1 MAGDNSPR
9 HTRKPKKARA
19 PVPSA
24 RAKAAAKKKAGASGA
39 ELDADPAAAIPGFDR
54 SVRLQKLLAS
64 AGFGSRRD
72 VEQYVTEER
81 VTVNGR
87 TATLGDK
94 ADPTVDDIRFDGERI
109 AKQRPA
115 YWIVNKPRGVVTT
128 MRDDGGR
135 RTVVSLVPTNA
146 GRLFPVGRL
155 DKETSGLLLMTN
167 DGDVAHALLHP
178 SHGNEREYRVNV
190 KGLLDTKGIK
200 SLERGVTLEE
210 GRTASVRVE
219 DVRHDP
225 ESGTSSLSL
234 TLVEGKKR
242 QIRRT
247 LLVLGFP
254 VRRLVR
260 VRMGPLRLGRLA
272 VGEART
278 LRSDERQALLEHV
291 RRLRAGE
298 TPLAAAT
305 KSVPAGK
312 RDVAAPPRPNAARR
326 GRGPSDSSS
335 RPGASKSSKPPI
347 RGRKAGAS
355 RDGMGRSAPKKSA
368 RKKTARKKSSG
379 RPSSS
384 SSASSRSSSP
394 SASRAPSRVTSPS
407 ASRAPSRVTS
417 PSASRSS
424 SRASSPSASRA
435 PSRAPKKPVSRR
447 PSSSGSSSP
456 PRGPKRSTGT
466 NAPSGPKGPRGSG
479 PGGAG
484 RQRTASSRKG
494 VRR

>member
-1 MAGDNSPR
+1 MAGDKSPR

-19 PVPSA
+19 PAPSA
-24 RAKAAAKKKAGASGA
+24 RAKAAARKKAGVSVAS
-39 ELDADPAAAIPGFDR
+39 LDSAPAAAIPGFDR
-54 SVRLQKLLAS
+54 SIRLQKLLAS

-87 TATLGDK
+87 TATLGEK

-109 AKQRPA
+109 ANQRPA

-167 DGDVAHALLHP
+167 DGDVTHALLHP

-190 KGLLDTKGIK
+190 KGLLDAKGIR

-242 QIRRT
+242 QIRRS

-272 VGEART
+272 VGEARA

-312 RDVAAPPRPNAARR
+312 RDVAAPPRPKASRR
-326 GRGPSDSSS
+326 GRGPSESSS
-335 RPGASKSSKPPI
+335 RPGASRSSKPAI

-355 RDGMGRSAPKKSA
+355 RDGMGRSAPKKGA

-384 SSASSRSSSP
+384 SNASSRSSSP
-394 SASRAPSRVTSPS
+394 SS
-407 ASRAPSRVTS
+407 
-417 PSASRSS
+417 
-424 SRASSPSASRA
+424 SRA
-435 PSRAPKKPVSRR
+435 PSRASKKAVSRR
-447 PSSSGSSSP
+447 PSSPGSSSP
-456 PRGPKRSTGT
+456 SRGPKRSTGA

>member
-1 MAGDNSPR
+1 MAGDKSPR

-19 PVPSA
+19 PAPSA
-24 RAKAAAKKKAGASGA
+24 RAKAAARKKAGVSVAS
-39 ELDADPAAAIPGFDR
+39 LDSAPAAAIPGFDR
-54 SVRLQKLLAS
+54 SIRLQKLLAS

-87 TATLGDK
+87 TATLGEK

-109 AKQRPA
+109 ANQRPA

-167 DGDVAHALLHP
+167 DGDVTHALLHP

-190 KGLLDTKGIK
+190 KGLLDAKGIR

-242 QIRRT
+242 QIRRS

-272 VGEART
+272 VGEARA

-312 RDVAAPPRPNAARR
+312 RDVAAPPRPKASRR
-326 GRGPSDSSS
+326 GRGPSESSS
-335 RPGASKSSKPPI
+335 RPGASRSSKPAI

-355 RDGMGRSAPKKSA
+355 RDGMGRSAPKKGA
-368 RKKTARKKSSG
+368 RKKAARKKSSG

-384 SSASSRSSSP
+384 SNASSRSSSP
-394 SASRAPSRVTSPS
+394 SS
-407 ASRAPSRVTS
+407 
-417 PSASRSS
+417 
-424 SRASSPSASRA
+424 SRA
-435 PSRAPKKPVSRR
+435 PSRASKKAVSRR
-447 PSSSGSSSP
+447 PSSPGSSSP
-456 PRGPKRSTGT
+456 SRGPKRSTGA

>member
-1 MAGDNSPR
+1 MAGDKSPR

-19 PVPSA
+19 SAPSA
-24 RAKAAAKKKAGASGA
+24 RAKAAARKKAGVPVAS
-39 ELDADPAAAIPGFDR
+39 LDSAPAAAIPGFDR

-87 TATLGDK
+87 TATLGEK

-109 AKQRPA
+109 ANQRPA

-190 KGLLDTKGIK
+190 KGLLDAKGIK
-200 SLERGVTLEE
+200 SLERGVALEE

-242 QIRRT
+242 QIRRS

-272 VGEART
+272 VGEARA

-312 RDVAAPPRPNAARR
+312 RDVAAPPRPNASRR
-326 GRGPSDSSS
+326 GRGPSESSR
-335 RPGASKSSKPPI
+335 RPGASKSSKPAI

-355 RDGMGRSAPKKSA
+355 RDGIGRSAPKKGA

-384 SSASSRSSSP
+384 SNASSRSS
-394 SASRAPSRVTSPS
+394 AP
-407 ASRAPSRVTS
+407 
-417 PSASRSS
+417 SS
-424 SRASSPSASRA
+424 SRASSRASNKA
-435 PSRAPKKPVSRR
+435 VSRR
-447 PSSSGSSSP
+447 PSSPGNSSP
-456 PRGPKRSTGT
+456 SRGPKRSTGA
-466 NAPSGPKGPRGSG
+466 NAPSGSKGPRGSG
-479 PGGAG
+479 PRGAG

>member
-1 MAGDNSPR
+1 
-9 HTRKPKKARA
+9 
-19 PVPSA
+19 
-24 RAKAAAKKKAGASGA
+24 
-39 ELDADPAAAIPGFDR
+39 
-54 SVRLQKLLAS
+54 
-64 AGFGSRRD
+64 
-72 VEQYVTEER
+72 
-81 VTVNGR
+81 
-87 TATLGDK
+87 
-94 ADPTVDDIRFDGERI
+94 
-109 AKQRPA
+109 
-115 YWIVNKPRGVVTT
+115 
-128 MRDDGGR
+128 
-135 RTVVSLVPTNA
+135 
-146 GRLFPVGRL
+146 
-155 DKETSGLLLMTN
+155 LLMTN

-278 LRSDERQALLEHV
+278 LRSDERQALFEHV

-466 NAPSGPKGPRGSG
+466 NSPSGPKGPRGSG

>member
-1 MAGDNSPR
+1 MAGDKSPR

-19 PVPSA
+19 PAPSA
-24 RAKAAAKKKAGASGA
+24 RAKAAARKKAGVSVAS
-39 ELDADPAAAIPGFDR
+39 LDSAPAAAIPGFDR
-54 SVRLQKLLAS
+54 SIRLQKLLAS

-87 TATLGDK
+87 TATLGEK

-109 AKQRPA
+109 ANQRPA

-167 DGDVAHALLHP
+167 DGDVTHALLHP

-190 KGLLDTKGIK
+190 KGLLDAKGIK

-242 QIRRT
+242 QIRRS

-272 VGEART
+272 VGEARA

-312 RDVAAPPRPNAARR
+312 RDVAAPPRPKASRR
-326 GRGPSDSSS
+326 GRGPSESSS
-335 RPGASKSSKPPI
+335 RPGASRSSKPAI

-355 RDGMGRSAPKKSA
+355 RDGMGRSAPKKGA

-384 SSASSRSSSP
+384 SNASSRSSSP
-394 SASRAPSRVTSPS
+394 SS
-407 ASRAPSRVTS
+407 
-417 PSASRSS
+417 
-424 SRASSPSASRA
+424 SRA
-435 PSRAPKKPVSRR
+435 PSRASKKAVSRR
-447 PSSSGSSSP
+447 PSSPGSSSP
-456 PRGPKRSTGT
+456 SRGPKRSTGA

>member
-1 MAGDNSPR
+1 MAGDKSPR

-19 PVPSA
+19 PVPGA
-24 RAKAAAKKKAGASGA
+24 RAKAAARKKAGVSVAS
-39 ELDADPAAAIPGFDR
+39 LDSAAAAAIPGFDR

-87 TATLGDK
+87 TATLGEK

-109 AKQRPA
+109 ANQRPA

-190 KGLLDTKGIK
+190 KGLLDAKGIK

-242 QIRRT
+242 QIRRS

-272 VGEART
+272 VGEARA

-312 RDVAAPPRPNAARR
+312 RDVAAPPRPNASRR
-326 GRGPSDSSS
+326 GRGPSESSS
-335 RPGASKSSKPPI
+335 RPGASKSSKPAI

-355 RDGMGRSAPKKSA
+355 RDGIGRSGPKKGA

-384 SSASSRSSSP
+384 SNASSRSSSP
-394 SASRAPSRVTSPS
+394 SS
-407 ASRAPSRVTS
+407 
-417 PSASRSS
+417 
-424 SRASSPSASRA
+424 SRA
-435 PSRAPKKPVSRR
+435 PSRASKKAVSRR
-447 PSSSGSSSP
+447 PSSPGSSSP
-456 PRGPKRSTGT
+456 SRGPKRSTGA

>member
-1 MAGDNSPR
+1 MAGDKSPR

-19 PVPSA
+19 PAPSA
-24 RAKAAAKKKAGASGA
+24 RAKAAARKKAGVSVAS
-39 ELDADPAAAIPGFDR
+39 LDSAPAAAIPGFDR
-54 SVRLQKLLAS
+54 SIRLQKLLAS

-87 TATLGDK
+87 TATLGEK

-109 AKQRPA
+109 ANQRPA

-167 DGDVAHALLHP
+167 DGDVTHALLHP

-190 KGLLDTKGIK
+190 KGLLDAKGIK

-242 QIRRT
+242 QIRRS

-272 VGEART
+272 VGEARA

-312 RDVAAPPRPNAARR
+312 RDVAAPPRPKASRR
-326 GRGPSDSSS
+326 GRGPSESSS
-335 RPGASKSSKPPI
+335 RPGASRSSKPAI

-355 RDGMGRSAPKKSA
+355 RDGMGRSAPKKGA
-368 RKKTARKKSSG
+368 RKKAARKKSSG

-384 SSASSRSSSP
+384 SNASSRSSSP
-394 SASRAPSRVTSPS
+394 SS
-407 ASRAPSRVTS
+407 
-417 PSASRSS
+417 
-424 SRASSPSASRA
+424 SRA
-435 PSRAPKKPVSRR
+435 PSRASKKAVSRR
-447 PSSSGSSSP
+447 PSSPGSSSP
-456 PRGPKRSTGT
+456 SRGPKRSTGA

>member
-1 MAGDNSPR
+1 MAGEKSPR
-9 HTRKPKKARA
+9 HTRKPKTARA
-19 PVPSA
+19 AVPSA
-24 RAKAAAKKKAGASGA
+24 RAKAAAKKKASESVT
-39 ELDADPAAAIPGFDR
+39 ELDSGPAKAIPGFDR

-135 RTVVSLVPTNA
+135 RTVVSLVPGNA

-272 VGEART
+272 VGEARA

-312 RDVAAPPRPNAARR
+312 RDVAAPPRPKAARR
-326 GRGPSDSSS
+326 GRGTSSSSS
-335 RPGASKSSKPPI
+335 RPGASKSSKLPI
-347 RGRKAGAS
+347 RGRKAGAK
-355 RDGMGRSAPKKSA
+355 RDGTGRSAPKKSD
-368 RKKTARKKSSG
+368 RNKTAGAKSSG
-379 RPSSS
+379 RPSS
-384 SSASSRSSSP
+384 ASSGS
-394 SASRAPSRVTSPS
+394 
-407 ASRAPSRVTS
+407 
-417 PSASRSS
+417 
-424 SRASSPSASRA
+424 SRA
-435 PSRAPKKPVSRR
+435 PSRAPKKGAGRR
-447 PSSSGSSSP
+447 PSSSGTSSP

-466 NAPSGPKGPRGSG
+466 SAPSGPKGPRGSG

-484 RQRTASSRKG
+484 RQRAASSRKG

>member
-1 MAGDNSPR
+1 MAGDKSPR

-19 PVPSA
+19 PAPGA
-24 RAKAAAKKKAGASGA
+24 RAKAAARKKAGVSVAS
-39 ELDADPAAAIPGFDR
+39 LDSAPAAAIPGFDR

-87 TATLGDK
+87 TATLGEK

-109 AKQRPA
+109 ANQRPA

-190 KGLLDTKGIK
+190 KGLLDAKGIK

-242 QIRRT
+242 QIRRS

-272 VGEART
+272 VGEARA

-312 RDVAAPPRPNAARR
+312 RDVAAPPRPNASRR
-326 GRGPSDSSS
+326 GRGPSESSS
-335 RPGASKSSKPPI
+335 RPGASKSSKPAI

-355 RDGMGRSAPKKSA
+355 RDGIGRSGPKKGA

-384 SSASSRSSSP
+384 SNASSRSSSP
-394 SASRAPSRVTSPS
+394 S
-407 ASRAPSRVTS
+407 
-417 PSASRSS
+417 S
-424 SRASSPSASRA
+424 SRAS
-435 PSRAPKKPVSRR
+435 KKAVSRR
-447 PSSSGSSSP
+447 PSSPGSSSP
-456 PRGPKRSTGT
+456 SRGPKRSTGA

>member
-1 MAGDNSPR
+1 M
-9 HTRKPKKARA
+9 
-19 PVPSA
+19 
-24 RAKAAAKKKAGASGA
+24 
-39 ELDADPAAAIPGFDR
+39 
-54 SVRLQKLLAS
+54 
-64 AGFGSRRD
+64 
-72 VEQYVTEER
+72 
-81 VTVNGR
+81 
-87 TATLGDK
+87 
-94 ADPTVDDIRFDGERI
+94 
-109 AKQRPA
+109 
-115 YWIVNKPRGVVTT
+115 
-128 MRDDGGR
+128 
-135 RTVVSLVPTNA
+135 
-146 GRLFPVGRL
+146 
-155 DKETSGLLLMTN
+155 
-167 DGDVAHALLHP
+167 
-178 SHGNEREYRVNV
+178 
-190 KGLLDTKGIK
+190 
-200 SLERGVTLEE
+200 
-210 GRTASVRVE
+210 RVE

-326 GRGPSDSSS
+326 GRGPSGSSS

-368 RKKTARKKSSG
+368 RKKSSG
-379 RPSSS
+379 RPSSPS
-384 SSASSRSSSP
+384 SGSSRSSSP
-394 SASRAPSRVTSPS
+394 SSSSGS
-407 ASRAPSRVTS
+407 
-417 PSASRSS
+417 SRSS
-424 SRASSPSASRA
+424 SRSSSRDSSPSASRA

>member
-234 TLVEGKKR
+234 TLDEGKKR

-326 GRGPSDSSS
+326 GRGPSGSSS

-368 RKKTARKKSSG
+368 RKKSSG
-379 RPSSS
+379 RPSSPSSGSSRS
-384 SSASSRSSSP
+384 SSPSSSSGSSRSSSP
-394 SASRAPSRVTSPS
+394 SASR
-407 ASRAPSRVTS
+407 
-417 PSASRSS
+417 SS
-424 SRASSPSASRA
+424 SRDSSPSASRA

>member
-1 MAGDNSPR
+1 MAGDKSPR

-19 PVPSA
+19 PAPSA
-24 RAKAAAKKKAGASGA
+24 RAKAAARKKTGVSVAS
-39 ELDADPAAAIPGFDR
+39 LDSAPAAAIPGFDR
-54 SVRLQKLLAS
+54 SIRLQKLLAS

-87 TATLGDK
+87 TATLGEK

-109 AKQRPA
+109 ANQRPA

-167 DGDVAHALLHP
+167 DGDVTHALLHP

-190 KGLLDTKGIK
+190 KGLLDAKGIK

-242 QIRRT
+242 QIRRS

-272 VGEART
+272 VGEARA

-312 RDVAAPPRPNAARR
+312 RDVAAPPRPKASRR
-326 GRGPSDSSS
+326 GRGPSESSS
-335 RPGASKSSKPPI
+335 RPGASRSSKPAI

-355 RDGMGRSAPKKSA
+355 RDGIGRSAPKKGA

-384 SSASSRSSSP
+384 SNASSRSSSP
-394 SASRAPSRVTSPS
+394 SS
-407 ASRAPSRVTS
+407 
-417 PSASRSS
+417 
-424 SRASSPSASRA
+424 SRA
-435 PSRAPKKPVSRR
+435 PSRASKKAVSRR
-447 PSSSGSSSP
+447 PSSPGSSSP
-456 PRGPKRSTGT
+456 SRGPKRSTGA

>member
-1 MAGDNSPR
+1 MAGDKSPR

-19 PVPSA
+19 PASSA
-24 RAKAAAKKKAGASGA
+24 RAKAAARKKAGVSAAS
-39 ELDADPAAAIPGFDR
+39 LDSAPAAAIPGFDR
-54 SVRLQKLLAS
+54 SIRLQKLLAS

-87 TATLGDK
+87 TATLGEK

-109 AKQRPA
+109 ANQRPA

-135 RTVVSLVPTNA
+135 RTVVSLVPANA

-190 KGLLDTKGIK
+190 KGLLDAKGIK

-242 QIRRT
+242 QIRRS

-272 VGEART
+272 VGEARA

-298 TPLAAAT
+298 APLAAAT

-312 RDVAAPPRPNAARR
+312 RDVAAPPRPNASRR
-326 GRGPSDSSS
+326 GRGPSESSS
-335 RPGASKSSKPPI
+335 RPGASKSSKLAI

-355 RDGMGRSAPKKSA
+355 RDGTGRSAPKKGA

-384 SSASSRSSSP
+384 SNASSRSSSP
-394 SASRAPSRVTSPS
+394 SASRASSRV
-407 ASRAPSRVTS
+407 
-417 PSASRSS
+417 
-424 SRASSPSASRA
+424 SSPSASRA

-456 PRGPKRSTGT
+456 SRGPKRSTGA